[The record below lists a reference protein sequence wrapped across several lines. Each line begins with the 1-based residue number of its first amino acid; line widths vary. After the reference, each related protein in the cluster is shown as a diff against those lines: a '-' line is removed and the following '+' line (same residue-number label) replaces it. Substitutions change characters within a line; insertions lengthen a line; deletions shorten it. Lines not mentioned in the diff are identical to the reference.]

1 MHRTYKKYKP
11 WLHGALALL
20 LGTQAALAQSTTIG
34 GGTGPVTIDGGYTS
48 DYNPDGLFILADGTV
63 LLQTNSTWEH
73 GNLLMNNLG
82 SWGGTT
88 GSLDLF
94 VAPGTNT
101 ISGTTAPNFF
111 NANFDIGA
119 NTMDITNTS
128 GINVTGSLSFNNGI
142 TSTVRSASST
152 GAIHFA
158 DGANYTNSN
167 LSDAQFVNGYVSKTG
182 NDAFVFPVGNQA
194 GTDLRSLSISAPGV
208 VTDEISVAYWR
219 GDVATA
225 LDPTGGA
232 HSRTA
237 LNPAGVNGVDKL
249 ASVSPIEFWDWVPVA
264 GTSAVTISVSISDFS
279 GIGGFSA
286 ANIRLAGWN
295 TSTSQWDNLSGSV
308 GAASNLENTTVT
320 GTVADMSLYSAI
332 AIGGVT
338 QPLPVQLVRFTAVR
352 EAATSAL
359 SWTTTEESNAS
370 HFEIQRSTNARDW
383 SAMGTRAAAGES
395 KAILHYTFTDPYPAS
410 GINYYRLKMIDKDAT
425 FAYSRIENVHFDS
438 AAQLVIYPNPASKTL
453 FLKETDVKELSIIAS
468 NGRVVYKTNAVSS
481 QGVELG
487 GFVNGTYFVKVT
499 QRNGAVSTQKL
510 IILK

>member
-48 DYNPDGLFILADGTV
+48 DYNPDGLFILADGDV
-63 LLQTNSTWEH
+63 LLQNNSTWEH

-128 GINVTGSLSFNNGI
+128 GINITGSLAFNNGI
-142 TSTVRSASST
+142 TSTIRSAGST

-208 VTDEISVAYWR
+208 VSDEISVAYWR

-237 LNPAGVNGVDKL
+237 LNPAGVDGVDKL
-249 ASVSPIEFWDWVPVA
+249 ASVSPIEFWDWVSVA

-279 GIGGFSA
+279 ATGGFNA
-286 ANIRLAGWN
+286 ADMRLVGWN
-295 TSTSQWDNLSGSV
+295 TTTNQWDNLSGST
-308 GAASNLENTTVT
+308 GAASNLENTIVT
-320 GTVADMSLYSAI
+320 GNVTNMSLYSAI
-332 AIGGVT
+332 GIGGVT
-338 QPLPVQLVRFTAVR
+338 LPLPVKLISFTAAR
-352 EAATSAL
+352 ESATSSLAW
-359 SWTTTEESNAS
+359 STTEETNAS
-370 HFEIQRSTNARDW
+370 HFEIQRSSNAKDW
-383 SAMGTRAAAGES
+383 TAIGTRAAAGES
-395 KAILHYTFTDPYPAS
+395 KAILHYAFTDASPAS
-410 GINYYRLKMIDKDAT
+410 GMNYYRLRMVDNDAT
-425 FAYSRIENVHFDS
+425 FAYSRIESVRFDKT
-438 AAQLVIYPNPASKTL
+438 QQVTIYPNPASKTL
-453 FLKETDVKELSIIAS
+453 FLKETDVKEISILTA
-468 NGRVVYKTNAVSS
+468 NGNLIYKSGKVSEE
-481 QGVELG
+481 GVDMSS
-487 GFVNGTYFVKVT
+487 FSNGTYIVKITGRDGSIYTERIV
-499 QRNGAVSTQKL
+499 V
-510 IILK
+510 LK